1 MSAWKY
7 FSKKRLTKNN
17 SFSPKYRYTLW
28 DQKLMLILA
37 FEILNGVVTSKIA
50 LFCLWSNVQT
60 WIYIYYNIFMIWV
73 REEHKLH
80 FSSGLRYATQKPG
93 SVTIHSLNWV
103 LNIFLGW
110 FWVPDQFNHHQQN
123 SLFSNVMH
131 HCTIF
136 KKWV

>member
-1 MSAWKY
+1 MWLKLSAQIWY
-7 FSKKRLTKNN
+7 FSYK
-17 SFSPKYRYTLW
+17 
-28 DQKLMLILA
+28 KLMLILA

-131 HCTIF
+131 HCTFF
-136 KKWV
+136 KKINSIIFSLCRSEFCQ

>member
-1 MSAWKY
+1 M
-7 FSKKRLTKNN
+7 RPQEVTNRKNG
-17 SFSPKYRYTLW
+17 TLEIVAKIKCSILIFFLK
-28 DQKLMLILA
+28 KLMLILA

-50 LFCLWSNVQT
+50 LLCLWSNMQT

-110 FWVPDQFNHHQQN
+110 FWVPDPSSPTKQPV
-123 SLFSNVMH
+123 L
-131 HCTIF
+131 
-136 KKWV
+136 